1 MNARARALASGG
13 VRASG
18 PAMVGIGDVVPDLT
32 LPAVPAAVSLADLR
46 GRGVVIVV
54 R

>member
-1 MNARARALASGG
+1 
-13 VRASG
+13 
-18 PAMVGIGDVVPDLT
+18 MVGIGDVVPDLT